1 MKYQVVKDFVNGYIP
16 SFDKFGRPNTTGNIM
31 VGGKP
36 INVDTPNILFKK
48 GDIILDGFPTKK
60 YIGNKNMVG
69 IMAKPTQK
77 EIAPH
82 DIGKPQF
89 LPEEYY
95 VSINSGINP
104 NANSPSTSIEQKGG
118 NTTQNTPND
127 DKSTTN
133 ILLAIGGALILY
145 FGYRY
150 FTK

>member
-36 INVDTPNILFKK
+36 INVNTPNILFKK
-48 GDIILDGFPTKK
+48 DDIINDGFPTKR
-60 YIGNKNMVG
+60 YIYNKHMVG

-77 EIAPH
+77 EIAQY
-82 DIGKPQF
+82 DIDKPQF
-89 LPEEYY
+89 LPEGYY
-95 VSINSGINP
+95 VPINSGINP
-104 NANSPSTSIEQKGG
+104 NSNSPSTSIEQNGV

-133 ILLAIGGALILY
+133 ILLVVGGALILY

-150 FTK
+150 FTE